1 MTVGASSI
9 GWVVAV
15 GLAAGAA
22 VNSAHA
28 QGTTP
33 CQTVL
38 DHADTGHQVNY
49 GVGRVRQFASGNV
62 RAHCDN
68 QETSM
73 VSDSVAWLQD
83 LDRFEM
89 IGHTEFRDTTVT
101 LTADRAVYFLGV
113 ERLEA
118 YGNVRLVNLRNGTVL
133 TGPNLTYWRRVPAL
147 RDTTELYATDRPT
160 VEYRPPEDPVD
171 AEPYFIVGDEIR
183 LVGEAHA
190 WSGGNVRIDRSN
202 FHTQSDSAELNLAT
216 NVGNL
221 IGRAVIE
228 GGGGEG
234 NSIGYRLRGRE
245 VAFTSV
251 DNQLNWVQ
259 ARDSAEAVTSEF
271 TIIADTVEFSITDG
285 LIQGGLA
292 WGDASQSQAISETNT
307 ITADSIAID
316 SPNQQL
322 QELRSFGSAKASSV
336 ADSADGEVDWIAGD
350 TLVAF
355 FEESGFNRRYLE
367 RLVATG
373 RAMAFYRVHPPEG
386 GDEPDINYSR
396 GDRITALFTV
406 DGLRRVDVV
415 GNADGVHLQSPR
427 RRRQP

>member
-9 GWVVAV
+9 RWLVAV
-15 GLAAGAA
+15 GLATGVT

-33 CQTVL
+33 CQAVL

-49 GVGRVRQFASGNV
+49 GAGRVRQFAGGNV

-68 QETSM
+68 QATSM
-73 VSDSVAWLQD
+73 LSDSVAWLQD

-89 IGHTEFRDTTVT
+89 VGHTEFRDTTVT
-101 LTADRAVYFLGV
+101 LTADRAVYFLGD

-118 YGNVRLVNLRNGTVL
+118 YGNVRLVNLQNGTVL

-147 RDTTELYATDRPT
+147 RDTTELYATNRPT
-160 VEYRPPEDPVD
+160 VEYPPAEDSVE

-183 LVGEAHA
+183 LVGEVHA
-190 WSGGNVRIDRSN
+190 WSGGNVRIDRSD
-202 FHTQSDSAELNLAT
+202 FHAQSDSAALNLAT

-221 IGRAVIE
+221 IGHAVIE
-228 GGGGEG
+228 GGGGKG
-234 NSIGYRLRGRE
+234 DSMGYRLRGRE

-259 ARDSAEAVTSEF
+259 ARDSARAVTSEF
-271 TIIADTVEFSITDG
+271 TITADTVEFSITDG

-292 WGDASQSQAISETNT
+292 WGDASRSQAVSETNT

-316 SPNQQL
+316 SPNQEL

-336 ADSADGEVDWIAGD
+336 ADSAAGEVDWIAGD

-373 RAMAFYRVHPPEG
+373 QAMAFYRVYPPDG
-386 GDEPDINYSR
+386 GEEPDINYSR
-396 GDRITALFTV
+396 GDRITAMFAV
-406 DGLRRVDVV
+406 DGLRRVDVA
-415 GNADGVHLQSPR
+415 GNADGVHLESAR